1 MVETNHS
8 TVTHQATSL
17 SYEIE
22 EQLLIPK
29 TGNDE
34 ECEDAI
40 YIGSSFVAVID
51 GATSKTERRWD
62 GKTGGRIAA
71 VTLKEAF
78 AQIPSDATAREAVDI
93 LTGAIKD
100 LYEHYQVLETVQ
112 TDPVQ
117 RATACF
123 VAVSFARKEVWFVG
137 DCQCLLNQ
145 ELVLNEKKIDTIT
158 ANARSMFLEA
168 EIAQGKTIEE
178 LLQHD
183 TGRAFILPLLER
195 QMLFQNNPA
204 AGQYWFSIIDG
215 FAVSNEGIR
224 IHPLPADIQTL
235 VLASDG
241 YPSLKGTLEASEKA
255 LQEILSDDPLL
266 FRMYK
271 TTKGMSLDT
280 VSFDDRAYVKLSVKK
295 VAEVEYAHEE

>member
-1 MVETNHS
+1 MERPG
-8 TVTHQATSL
+8 
-17 SYEIE
+17 E
-22 EQLLIPK
+22 ELP
-29 TGNDE
+29 
-34 ECEDAI
+34 
-40 YIGSSFVAVID
+40 
-51 GATSKTERRWD
+51 
-62 GKTGGRIAA
+62 A

-78 AQIPSDATAREAVDI
+78 ARIPSDATAREAVDI
-93 LTGAIKD
+93 LTVAIKD
-100 LYEHYQVLETVQ
+100 LYERYQVLETVR

-215 FAVSNEGIR
+215 FDVSDEGIR
-224 IHPLPADIQTL
+224 IHPFPADIQTI

-241 YPSLKGTLEASEKA
+241 YPFLKETLVASETT
-255 LQEILSDDPLL
+255 LQEILHDDPLL
-266 FRMYK
+266 FREYK
-271 TTKGMSLDT
+271 TTKGMNEGN
-280 VSFDDRAYVKLSVKK
+280 VSFDDRAYVKLSLREETVSY
-295 VAEVEYAHEE
+295 VES

>member
-1 MVETNHS
+1 MVETNQS
-8 TVTHQATSL
+8 AFTHQAASFL
-17 SYEIE
+17 YEIE
-22 EQLLIPK
+22 EQSLIAK

-34 ECEDAI
+34 KCEDAI
-40 YIGSSFVAVID
+40 YIGPSFVAVID
-51 GATSKTERRWD
+51 GATSKTDRRWE

-71 VTLKEAF
+71 ITLKEAF
-78 AQIPSDATAREAVDI
+78 ARIPSDATAREAVDL
-93 LTGAIKD
+93 LTAAIKD
-100 LYEHYQVLETVQ
+100 LYEQYQILETVRM
-112 TDPVQ
+112 DPVQ

-145 ELVLNEKKIDTIT
+145 ELILNEKTIDTIT

-215 FAVSNEGIR
+215 FDVSTEGIR
-224 IHPLPADIQTL
+224 IQPLPADIQTII
-235 VLASDG
+235 LASDG
-241 YPSLKGTLEASEKA
+241 YPVLKETLEASETA

-266 FRMYK
+266 FRTYK
-271 TTKGMSLDT
+271 TTKGMNQDT
-280 VSFDDRAYVKLSVKK
+280 VSFDDRAYVKLNVRECS
-295 VAEVEYAHEE
+295 